1 MVTEQS
7 ADEENSELR
16 YKVRLLIHH
25 PNIDPDRITE
35 ILGLTPQVTAKAGS
49 VRKAPN
55 GVVLPGLHKFSVW
68 SHSFRVEGHRH
79 FFTDVEKMIDRLEPH
94 KTLLNEIASSG
105 GSIYLIVDMP
115 GDVNLGS
122 TLGWRYMAR
131 LFDLHIDL
139 GIEVFPDMH

>member
-16 YKVRLLIHH
+16 YQVRLLIHH

-35 ILGLTPQVTAKAGS
+35 ILGLTPHLSVKAGS

-55 GVVLPGLHKFSVW
+55 GVILPGPQKFSVW

-94 KTLLNEIASSG
+94 KALLNEIAGSG

-131 LFDLHIDL
+131 LSDLHIDL

>member
-1 MVTEQS
+1 MVTEQNT
-7 ADEENSELR
+7 DEEHNELR
-16 YKVRLLIHH
+16 YEVRLLIRH

-35 ILGLTPQVTAKAGS
+35 TLGLTPHLSAKAGS

-68 SHSFRVEGHRH
+68 SHSFRVEEHRH

-94 KTLLNEIASSG
+94 KALLTEIADSG
-105 GSIYLIVDMP
+105 GSIELIVDMP

-131 LFDLHIDL
+131 LSDLHIDL